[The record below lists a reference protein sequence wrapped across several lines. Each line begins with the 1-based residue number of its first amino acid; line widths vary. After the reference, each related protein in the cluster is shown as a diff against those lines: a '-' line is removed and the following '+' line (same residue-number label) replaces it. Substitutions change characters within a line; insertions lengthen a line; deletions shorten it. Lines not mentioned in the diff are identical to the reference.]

1 MLIQSRLEKD
11 LMLTDYSSTEKS
23 ESSSSTPSFLAAE
36 TAAAL
41 FNYCNLVHKI
51 SKLSQS
57 TVF

>member
-1 MLIQSRLEKD
+1 
-11 LMLTDYSSTEKS
+11 MLTDYSSTEKS

-41 FNYCNLVHKI
+41 LNYCNLVQKI